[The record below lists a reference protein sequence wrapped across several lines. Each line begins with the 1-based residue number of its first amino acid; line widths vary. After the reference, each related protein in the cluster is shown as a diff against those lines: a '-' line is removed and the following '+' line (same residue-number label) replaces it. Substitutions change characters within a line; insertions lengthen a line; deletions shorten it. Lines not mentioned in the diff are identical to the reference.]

1 MARRASRAEAR
12 LAVEA
17 LFARAGE
24 VLTAGVKAVAGQR
37 PAALAKPPAQPLA
50 EPAAAAAASPA
61 ATPRPAASGEA
72 AAARLD
78 EARERLRARIAP
90 PAADDDD
97 PT

>member
-12 LAVEA
+12 RAVEA
-17 LFARAGE
+17 LFARAGD

-37 PAALAKPPAQPLA
+37 PAAAAKAPTEAVA
-50 EPAAAAAASPA
+50 EPAAGAAASPVK
-61 ATPRPAASGEA
+61 TPRPAPSGEA

-97 PT
+97 PA